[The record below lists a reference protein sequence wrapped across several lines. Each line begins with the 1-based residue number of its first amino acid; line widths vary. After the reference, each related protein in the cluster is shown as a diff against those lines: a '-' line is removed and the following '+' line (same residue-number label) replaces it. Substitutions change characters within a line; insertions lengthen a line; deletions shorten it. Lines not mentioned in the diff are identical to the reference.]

1 MSILLSFAPWILLWV
16 LKMWIPA
23 WGALLISII
32 ISLLSDRKR
41 LKKGFLVSWVV
52 LGSMFVMLILD
63 LVFGTHLEHWIS
75 SVVMSGSFA
84 AMAWISLLVGSPFTY
99 QYAKE
104 TVPEDKWSSPQFVYV
119 NRLLTAIWAAAMTA
133 NVISSIFDYKT
144 TLVSILA
151 IVVPIY
157 LTKKIPEYYK
167 KKAQKKV

>member
-1 MSILLSFAPWILLWV
+1 
-16 LKMWIPA
+16 
-23 WGALLISII
+23 
-32 ISLLSDRKR
+32 
-41 LKKGFLVSWVV
+41 
-52 LGSMFVMLILD
+52 
-63 LVFGTHLEHWIS
+63 
-75 SVVMSGSFA
+75 MSGSFA

-104 TVPEDKWSSPQFVYV
+104 TVPQDKWSSPQFVYV
-119 NRLLTAIWAAAMTA
+119 NKLLTAIWAAAMTA

-167 KKAQKKV
+167 NKAKKQRGE